1 MVIADNHWRLIVLHE
16 ARKATPCPEAPKD
29 CRTDTG
35 EAKTAGRSAAH
46 LDLHDS
52 VTITH
57 GQFGDR
63 EAETTAGGQEQERTV
78 TPFLNRGGVS
88 EVDEGM

>member
-1 MVIADNHWRLIVLHE
+1 MVIADNHRRLIVLHE

-35 EAKTAGRSAAH
+35 EAKTAGKSAAR

-52 VTITH
+52 VTMAH
-57 GQFGDR
+57 SQFGDR
-63 EAETTAGGQEQERTV
+63 VAEATAGSQEEEKTA
-78 TPFLNRGGVS
+78 TPFLHRCGVPD
-88 EVDEGM
+88 VAEGL